1 MSSTS
6 LDDFL
11 GIGDHGFGGS
21 SISKKLKSLGIKYS
35 LDCNHYMFK
44 QKEYLLPTVKYVD
57 GSVSPD
63 EVFEQWFKLN
73 HFYSTQKILVQ
84 FSTSIKRRFVVH

>member
-1 MSSTS
+1 
-6 LDDFL
+6 
-11 GIGDHGFGGS
+11 
-21 SISKKLKSLGIKYS
+21 
-35 LDCNHYMFK
+35 MFK
-44 QKEYLLPTVKYVD
+44 QKEHLLPTVKYVD

-84 FSTSIKRRFVVH
+84 FSTSIKRGFVVH